1 MTRFSR
7 VEFRPLSKKDDGE
20 ADEIVRQKS
29 LKLKDAKDRDVS
41 VGSKVLIP
49 DPNEEGTVVRI
60 HRGNVVVKMPQP
72 YRMGPADEVECIR
85 KCGRKAAAPKPAVRF
100 AKTARKSRKRGN
112 NNNDDEK
119 IKFLL
124 KALKI
129 HEASRAPAKSRAPS
143 KSRAASKTG
152 NVASATPKRRRTA
165 RRSPTENEE

>member
-7 VEFRPLSKKDDGE
+7 VEFRPLSKKDDDE

-29 LKLKDAKDRDVS
+29 LKLKDVKDRDVS
-41 VGSKVLIP
+41 VGSKVMIP

-60 HRGNVVVKMPQP
+60 HRGNVIVKMPQP

-85 KCGRKAAAPKPAVRF
+85 KCGRKAAAPKPKPAVRF

-112 NNNDDEK
+112 NNNNDDDK

-129 HEASRAPAKSRAPS
+129 HEASRAPAKSRA
-143 KSRAASKTG
+143 ASKTG
-152 NVASATPKRRRTA
+152 NVTSATPKRRKTA
-165 RRSPTENEE
+165 RRSATENEE

>member
-1 MTRFSR
+1 M
-7 VEFRPLSKKDDGE
+7 
-20 ADEIVRQKS
+20 
-29 LKLKDAKDRDVS
+29 
-41 VGSKVLIP
+41 IP
-49 DPNEEGTVVRI
+49 DPNEEGMVVRI

-85 KCGRKAAAPKPAVRF
+85 KCGRKAAAPKPKPAVRF

-112 NNNDDEK
+112 NNNNNDEK

-143 KSRAASKTG
+143 KSRRASKTA
-152 NVASATPKRRRTA
+152 NVANATPKKRKTA
-165 RRSPTENEE
+165 RRSATENEE